1 MNPAAIRGAARLQ
14 VRLRTLLDQRELLSD
29 LGDIKE
35 SRRLAEELNRVLR
48 EAVARGV
55 IPPDP
60 LGAVAGDWRRL
71 AGWSDRVQELLLKVD
86 ETCAQAPSLKAKA
99 KNRPSRDWL
108 ERWKIAL
115 ETTRGELATGLAKAR
130 AEIRSEDWVDGRP
143 HAELIE
149 VSGMVAP
156 QEQLKVATDA
166 AGRASSTERERILA
180 SSWLAAQPNSKA
192 VLERQQRVTAALEK
206 AADGLKLHARHRA
219 ALDQARK
226 LIAAGEPAA
235 ARKCL
240 EETPSVFSDLGY
252 EEVGQALAKLETQL
266 KDQENRGAEAL
277 AGAEKLWRAAADS
290 FAVLPQFALIR
301 DLKAAAVGLLSL
313 AGEVGRGMADFS
325 AGEARSRQAALA
337 ERIGAEREQLE
348 ARLLPKLRR
357 RAGVLT
363 AGWLLLFGSIGV
375 LAFQAHQRQEAE
387 RQRQEAK
394 RQRLVAEANAKAEA
408 EERER
413 QRLAAE
419 AKAKADAQEAERQR
433 LAAEAVERAFAS
445 RLNLSAGA
453 GSQALLGDV
462 AVRWI
467 PPGTYT
473 RGSPPAEEGR
483 DPDERPH
490 QVTLTRGFLLAET
503 ECTQAQWEAVMG
515 GNPSRFPGPDRPV
528 ESVTWSEAVEYCRKL
543 TQQQRREGLLPE
555 GWAWRLPTEAE
566 WEYAA
571 RAGTTTARHGDL
583 AAVAW
588 SIADA
593 TGKTQPVRL
602 KQANAWG
609 LHDMLGNVREWCAD
623 YYGDYPAGMVTDPN
637 GSISG
642 SLRVYRGGS
651 WIFDAGDCRSAHRS
665 GYEPYSR
672 YSFLGF
678 RPALGPVR

>member
-35 SRRLAEELNRVLR
+35 SRRLAEELNRVLT

-55 IPPDP
+55 IPADP
-60 LGAVAGDWRRL
+60 LGVVAGDWRRL
-71 AGWSDRVQELLLKVD
+71 AAWSDRVQEVLLKVD
-86 ETCAQAPSLKAKA
+86 ATCAQAPSLKAKA

-108 ERWKIAL
+108 ERWRIAL
-115 ETTRGELATGLAKAR
+115 ETTRGELVAGLTTAR
-130 AEIRSEDWVDGRP
+130 SEIRSEDWVNGRP

-156 QEQLKVATDA
+156 QEQLKVATDE
-166 AGRASSTERERILA
+166 AGRASTAEREQILA

-219 ALDQARK
+219 ALDQARM

-235 ARKCL
+235 ARRCL
-240 EETPSVFSDLGY
+240 EEAPSVFSDLGY

-266 KDQENRGAEAL
+266 KDQENRVADAL
-277 AGAEKLWRAAADS
+277 AGAEKLRAAAGS
-290 FAVLPQFALIR
+290 FAVLPQFALMR

-325 AGEARSRQAALA
+325 AGEARSRGGALA
-337 ERIGAEREQLE
+337 ERIGAELEQLE
-348 ARLLPKLRR
+348 ARLLPTLRR
-357 RAGVLT
+357 RAGILT
-363 AGWLLLFGSIGV
+363 AGWLLLFGFIGV
-375 LAFQAHQRQEAE
+375 LAFQAHLRQEAE
-387 RQRQEAK
+387 RQR
-394 RQRLVAEANAKAEA
+394 LV
-408 EERER
+408 
-413 QRLAAE
+413 AE
-419 AKAKADAQEAERQR
+419 AKAKVES
-433 LAAEAVERAFAS
+433 VERAFAS

-453 GSQALLGDV
+453 GSRALLGDV

-483 DPDERPH
+483 EPHERPH

-503 ECTQAQWEAVMG
+503 ECTQAQWVAVMG
-515 GNPSRFPGPDRPV
+515 GNPSRFLGSDRPV
-528 ESVTWSEAVEYCRKL
+528 ENVTWLEAVEYCRKL
-543 TQQQRREGLLPE
+543 TEQHRGKGLLPE

-571 RAGTTTARHGDL
+571 RAGTAGARHGKL

-588 SIADA
+588 TRSNSGN
-593 TGKTQPVRL
+593 TTLPVGRM
-602 KQANAWG
+602 QANAWG
-609 LHDMLGNVREWCAD
+609 LHDMLGNVKEWCAD
-623 YYGDYPAGMVTDPN
+623 FYGDYPDAMLTDPT
-637 GSISG
+637 GPSSG
-642 SLRVYRGGS
+642 SYRVDRGGG

>member
-1 MNPAAIRGAARLQ
+1 MNPASIRGAARLQ

-35 SRRLAEELNRVLR
+35 SRRLTEEVNRVLT

-55 IPPDP
+55 IPADS

-71 AGWSDRVQELLLKVD
+71 AGWSDRVQEVLLKVD
-86 ETCAQAPSLKAKA
+86 EMCAQAPSLQAKA

-108 ERWKIAL
+108 ERWRIAL
-115 ETTRGELATGLAKAR
+115 ETTRGELVAGLTTAR
-130 AEIRSEDWVDGRP
+130 SEIRSEDWVNGRP

-149 VSGMVAP
+149 VSGTVAP
-156 QEQLKVATDA
+156 ENQLKVATDET
-166 AGRASSTERERILA
+166 GRATTTDREQILA
-180 SSWLAAQPNSKA
+180 ASWRAAQLNSKA
-192 VLERQQRVTAALEK
+192 VLERQQRIMAALER

-240 EETPSVFSDLGY
+240 EETPSVFSGLGY

-301 DLKAAAVGLLSL
+301 DLKAAAVDLQSL

-357 RAGVLT
+357 RAGILT
-363 AGWLLLFGSIGV
+363 TCWLLLFGSIGV

-387 RQRQEAK
+387 RQR
-394 RQRLVAEANAKAEA
+394 LVAEAKAKAEA

-419 AKAKADAQEAERQR
+419 AKAKADAETRAAEGA
-433 LAAEAVERAFAS
+433 LAA
-445 RLNLSAGA
+445 RLGFSLEAGA
-453 GSQALLGDV
+453 RVQIGTVPA
-462 AVRWI
+462 RWI
-467 PPGTYT
+467 PAGSYV
-473 RGSPPAEEGR
+473 RGSPPSEAYRGR
-483 DPDERPH
+483 DEQQH
-490 QVTLTRGFLLAET
+490 QVILSRGFLLAET
-503 ECTQAQWEAVMG
+503 ECTMAQWEAVMG
-515 GNPSRFPGPDRPV
+515 GEHARLLAIMGRPLGPDHPV
-528 ESVTWSEAVEYCRKL
+528 QNVSWLAAVEYCQKL
-543 TQQQRREGLLPE
+543 TEQQRGKGLLPE

-571 RAGTTTARHGDL
+571 RAGATTARHGEIE
-583 AAVAW
+583 AVAW
-588 SIADA
+588 TSIDSA
-593 TGKTQPVRL
+593 GSTQPVGR
-602 KQANAWG
+602 KIANLWG
-609 LHDMLGNVREWCAD
+609 LHDVLGNVWEWCAD
-623 YYGDYPAGMVTDPN
+623 WYGQYPTESLIDPL
-637 GSISG
+637 GPDSG
-642 SLRVYRGGS
+642 AERVYRGGS
-651 WIFDAGDCRSAHRS
+651 WRTNPLIGLARSADRDHWLA
-665 GYEPYSR
+665 ESR
-672 YSFLGF
+672 LDSVGF
-678 RPALGPVR
+678 RPALSPVR